1 MSANITTVGTTV
13 ATTIATHSQNVT
25 VSTTL
30 DPFNNRTTPF
40 YNNNSTHGFNNS
52 IPIPCC
58 PIQYPTIQYPTA
70 PTIVTYDDFW
80 YWDEIYYFYVIML
93 LLICFGVG
101 YGSYIRHKRLAEQKQ
116 RARLRAQGSG
126 NACTPPA
133 NGNCTDNVAPR
144 CDNPPT
150 YETAMANYIDAK
162 QQLRQMEEGAVAG
175 AMAMSAST
183 TTIETCISDVG
194 QSRTDLRPNTTED
207 VTATGSVVFNTTNE
221 TTKPPL

>member
-1 MSANITTVGTTV
+1 MEDLNIC
-13 ATTIATHSQNVT
+13 I
-25 VSTTL
+25 VSL
-30 DPFNNRTTPF
+30 VIIVFLLFIIRIL
-40 YNNNSTHGFNNS
+40 SLS
-52 IPIPCC
+52 IRNI
-58 PIQYPTIQYPTA
+58 ILLRQLQY
-70 PTIVTYDDFW
+70 
-80 YWDEIYYFYVIML
+80 E
-93 LLICFGVG
+93 
-101 YGSYIRHKRLAEQKQ
+101 
-116 RARLRAQGSG
+116 ARLRAQGSG

>member
-1 MSANITTVGTTV
+1 MFEFTDVTMSNEFE
-13 ATTIATHSQNVT
+13 
-25 VSTTL
+25 STTPTNDL
-30 DPFNNRTTPF
+30 LNNTTTPQSQSDF
-40 YNNNSTHGFNNS
+40 H
-52 IPIPCC
+52 CC
-58 PIQYPTIQYPTA
+58 NWFGLYHYLVVLFVLLVGLCIL
-70 PTIVTYDDFW
+70 FGKM
-80 YWDEIYYFYVIML
+80 VIKARRRA
-93 LLICFGVG
+93 
-101 YGSYIRHKRLAEQKQ
+101 YRRLQP
-116 RARLRAQGSG
+116 ARLRAQGSG